1 MLIRLLKFWGKLQGP
16 RPLDFQP
23 VCIYANNVPLPKF
36 WPVLKGSVEL
46 KNIFNCHCQLSV
58 AENSFEFN
66 SYWLVQVA
74 KLFLFQIVS
83 IKNTR
88 KNT

>member
-23 VCIYANNVPLPKF
+23 VCIYANNVPLPKL

-46 KNIFNCHCQLSV
+46 KNIFNCNTWH
-58 AENSFEFN
+58 
-66 SYWLVQVA
+66 LVLL
-74 KLFLFQIVS
+74 KILL
-83 IKNTR
+83 NLTL
-88 KNT
+88 TGC